1 MSQIPAMSNKP
12 NPGPGRRFLD
22 LDALAQYVHAMPILV
37 KDVRSFHQRVDD
49 GMTAHVE
56 RLNQVCHLTNWLK
69 TNIEH
74 MATQVANLQAELTLL
89 QGMCATSSFQ
99 KEDWQ
104 LGLQEEGFVDEMTGA
119 QDREM
124 TTDPAETENEDN
136 QMGLQEMGFPHEVAH
151 AQEEGI
157 TSDPVKAQGIN
168 PSDEAAQGE
177 SDQEFGGKQE
187 QLA

>member
-1 MSQIPAMSNKP
+1 MSNKTT
-12 NPGPGRRFLD
+12 PGPGRRFLD
-22 LDALAQYVHAMPILV
+22 LDALAQYMQAMPILV

-49 GMTAHVE
+49 GMAAHIE
-56 RLNQVCHLTNWLK
+56 RFNQVVRLTSWLK

-74 MATQVANLQAELTLL
+74 MATQVANLQAEISLL

-104 LGLQEEGFVDEMTGA
+104 FGLQEEGFPDEMIGA

-124 TTDPAETENEDN
+124 TTDPAETEKEDN
-136 QMGLQEMGFPHEVAH
+136 QSGLQEMGFPHEEAH
-151 AQEEGI
+151 AHEEGI
-157 TSDPVKAQGIN
+157 RADPVQAQGIN
-168 PSDEAAQGE
+168 PGDEATQGE
-177 SDQEFGGKQE
+177 SDREFGREQE

>member
-1 MSQIPAMSNKP
+1 MSNKP

-22 LDALAQYVHAMPILV
+22 LDALAQYVQAMPILV

-124 TTDPAETENEDN
+124 TTDPAETENEDDN

-151 AQEEGI
+151 AQEEEGI

-168 PSDEAAQGE
+168 PGDEAAQGE